1 MSTALPYERSKI
13 NREPSEGKERKWSKF
28 LLSCSSSLGFVGTC
42 QRLIQPHLKA
52 EIITMYLLTE
62 SSVRQLSAM
71 NVLETWLS
79 LLLFPITVISY
90 NNFIFIIPWQSSKG
104 IWSTLSTIKCY
115 INDSYYNKTVFF
127 FFSGLAFLLCCTNA
141 GSQFPHGTPSRWSLC
156 PLQRKN
162 GVLTTTLPGK
172 SLKIMFINVN
182 LPQQFEKT

>member
-42 QRLIQPHLKA
+42 QKLSQPHLKA
-52 EIITMYLLTE
+52 ETIAMYLLTE

-115 INDSYYNKTVFF
+115 INDSYYNKTMFF
-127 FFSGLAFLLCCTNA
+127 FQVLLFCCA
-141 GSQFPHGTPSRWSLC
+141 AQMQDLS
-156 PLQRKN
+156 
-162 GVLTTTLPGK
+162 
-172 SLKIMFINVN
+172 SLKELHQGEACALCNGRT
-182 LPQQFEKT
+182 ES

>member
-127 FFSGLAFLLCCTNA
+127 FFRFSFFVVLHKCRISVPSWNSIKVKPVPSATEERSLNHYIA
-141 GSQFPHGTPSRWSLC
+141 RKVSQ
-156 PLQRKN
+156 N
-162 GVLTTTLPGK
+162 YVY
-172 SLKIMFINVN
+172 
-182 LPQQFEKT
+182 